1 MNLPF
6 VLDVAIGLIF
16 TYLILSL
23 LASEL
28 QELLATVLQWRAK
41 HLKDSI
47 EILLAGGVGTKEE
60 QRVKDLVGRLYDD
73 PLLKNVNQ
81 EAKGTVSRGFRK
93 ISKVIFSGNR
103 KGAFGPA
110 HSTGPSYISPE
121 TFATTLLERLSVSQ
135 LSDKLSEVRVEK
147 FARRIVGTY
156 HANDQGQI
164 EVPVDEELK
173 DDWEKGSIR
182 VIAGKTFKQ
191 NLNQD
196 QNFNLLVEDYDQII
210 HAFKAKQLTLK
221 ATIERLG
228 EELDTYIAAC
238 ENPQYQDTDL
248 SLFVRRLRSFKNST
262 FGENNERVITSGG
275 LQPSLSEIAE
285 LVNQGSSIHQEAVDA
300 YEKVAVQAAPIDA
313 RVRETIAADVATYNT
328 EYDAKLAENNKSAQ
342 TPLTFED
349 LERAQQQAIL
359 SNALGQLT
367 SDERQLYEDY
377 QAYQQIKEG
386 LDNLPDSVK
395 ESIGI
400 LARRAQTRVQK
411 AENELNQLR
420 EEVAVWFDRSMAR
433 GSGVYKRNAKG
444 VAILIGL
451 SIAAATNSDTFHIFN
466 RLSSDDSLRRLI
478 TDRAS
483 QLDLSAPK
491 NPRLDVQLEQLKN
504 QTDTVLRE
512 IAFPISWSPTNL
524 NKQLGCQTIVI
535 ADQPTPS
542 QDEVSQLRQQWDNL
556 YKSCLSTNQ
565 AATNVPIPFQVI
577 QIVLVKPL
585 GFLRM
590 MCGWAVSGIAIA
602 MGAPFWFD
610 LLGKLVNVRN
620 SGSKPKSTPDQSPP
634 T

>member
-60 QRVKDLVGRLYDD
+60 QRVKDLVSRLYDD

-81 EAKGTVSRGFRK
+81 EAKGVIPRGFRK
-93 ISKVIFSGNR
+93 ITKVIFPGNR
-103 KGAFGPA
+103 KGAFGTD
-110 HSTGPSYISPE
+110 HGTGPSYISPE
-121 TFATTLLERLSVSQ
+121 TFATSLLERLGVSK
-135 LSDKLSEVRVEK
+135 LADKLSEVRVEK
-147 FARRIVGTY
+147 FASRIVGTY
-156 HANDQGQI
+156 RLSDQGQV
-164 EVPVDEELK
+164 EVPADEEFK

-182 VIAGKTFKQ
+182 VIAEKTFKQ

-196 QNFNLLVEDYDQII
+196 QNFNLLVEDYDQIVRS
-210 HAFKAKQLTLK
+210 FQAKQIALNT
-221 ATIERLG
+221 AIERLG

-238 ENPQYQDTDL
+238 ENPQFQDTDL

-262 FGENNERVITSGG
+262 FGENNERAITSGS

-285 LVNQGSSIHQEAVDA
+285 LVNQGSSIHKEAVAA
-300 YEKVAVQAAPIDA
+300 YERISVQAEPIDA
-313 RVRETIAADVATYNT
+313 KVKETIAADVATYSA
-328 EYDAKLAENNKSAQ
+328 ESDAKLAESNKPAQ
-342 TPLTFED
+342 APLTFED
-349 LERAQQQAIL
+349 LERSQQQVIL

-367 SDERQLYEDY
+367 PEERQLYEDY
-377 QAYQQIKEG
+377 QTYQQIKEG
-386 LDNLPDSVK
+386 LDKLPDSVK

-400 LARRAQTRVQK
+400 LARRAQTRVRK
-411 AENELNQLR
+411 TENDLNQLR
-420 EEVAVWFDRSMAR
+420 EEVAIWFDRSMERA
-433 GSGVYKRNAKG
+433 SGVYKRNAKG
-444 VAILIGL
+444 VALLIGL
-451 SIAAATNSDTFHIFN
+451 SIAATTNSDTFHIFN

-483 QLDLSAPK
+483 QLDLSAPN

-504 QTDTVLRE
+504 QTDAVLRD
-512 IAFPISWSPTNL
+512 IAFPISWSPINL
-524 NKQLGCQTIVI
+524 NRQLGCQTSAT
-535 ADQPTPS
+535 ADEPARS
-542 QDEVSQLRQQWDNL
+542 SDEATQLKQQWDNL

-565 AATNVPIPFQVI
+565 AAAVPIPFQVM
-577 QIVLVKPL
+577 QIALVKPL

-590 MCGWAVSGIAIA
+590 MCGWALSGIAIA

>member
-28 QELLATVLQWRAK
+28 QELLATILQWRAK

-47 EILLAGGVGTKEE
+47 EILLSGGVGTPEE
-60 QRVKDLVGRLYDD
+60 QRVRDLVGRLYED

-81 EAKGTVSRGFRK
+81 EAKGVIPRGFRK
-93 ISKVIFSGNR
+93 ISKVLFAGNR
-103 KGAFGPA
+103 KGAFGPDQA
-110 HSTGPSYISPE
+110 TGPSYISPE
-121 TFATTLLERLSVSQ
+121 TFATSLLERLGISN
-135 LSDKLSEVRVEK
+135 LADKLSAVRIEK

-156 HANDQGQI
+156 RLTDQGQI

-182 VIAGKTFKQ
+182 VIAEKTFKP

-196 QNFNLLVEDYDQII
+196 QNFNLLVEDYDQIV
-210 HAFKAKQLTLK
+210 HAYQAKQITLNT
-221 ATIERLG
+221 AIERLG
-228 EELDTYIAAC
+228 EELDIYIAAC
-238 ENPQYQDTDL
+238 ENPQFQDTDL
-248 SLFVRRLRSFKNST
+248 SLFVRRLRSFKNSI
-262 FGENNERVITSGG
+262 FGENNERAITSGG

-285 LVNQGSSIHQEAVDA
+285 LVNQSSTIHKEAVDA
-300 YEKVAVQAAPIDA
+300 YEKIALQAEPIDA

-328 EYDAKLAENNKSAQ
+328 EYEAKLAESNKPAQ
-342 TPLTFED
+342 APLTFED

-367 SDERQLYEDY
+367 PEERQLYEDY

-386 LDNLPDSVK
+386 LDKLPDSVK

-433 GSGVYKRNAKG
+433 ASGVYKRNAKG

-478 TDRAS
+478 TERAS
-483 QLDLSAPK
+483 QIDLSAPN

-504 QTDTVLRE
+504 QTDAVLRD

-524 NKQLGCQTIVI
+524 NKQLGCQTIAI
-535 ADQPTPS
+535 ADQPAPP
-542 QDEVSQLRQQWDNL
+542 DEATQLRQQWDNL

-565 AATNVPIPFQVI
+565 AAAVPIPFQVM
-577 QIVLVKPL
+577 QIALVKPL

-590 MCGWAVSGIAIA
+590 MCGWVVSGIAIA

-620 SGSKPKSTPDQSPP
+620 SGSKPKSTPEQSPP
-634 T
+634 S